1 MNNDKTKCDP
11 CEQNFQDNLNR
22 IVKEGQAPKGVDH
35 DACEKELKTAFG
47 TDTTSKKSATYPAT
61 PTSSTNGNGKT
72 DHPLGDMPETNR
84 K

>member
-47 TDTTSKKSATYPAT
+47 SESNSKKPSTHPASA
-61 PTSSTNGNGKT
+61 SSTTETGKT
-72 DHPLGDMPETNR
+72 DHPLGDMPNATR

>member
-22 IVKEGQAPKGVDH
+22 IVREGQAPKGADH

-47 TDTTSKKSATYPAT
+47 TDTTSKKETAYPSSAP
-61 PTSSTNGNGKT
+61 STAQAGKT
-72 DHPLGDMPETNR
+72 NHPLGDMPDATR